1 MDLCLNLEAET
12 IIRPVDEFF
21 YNFVNYVWFNSQS
34 SKPLQM
40 SVDELFE
47 SEKQQ
52 RQIYPIFDI
61 IRLIQ
66 FSRSSIT
73 KQCIRCGNFT
83 EAQMNIKGAQPIKNN
98 CIYMQDSTSDK
109 CVCGGCWV
117 ISPLQSI
124 WNFSISLLYIYIILI
139 IQ

>member
-1 MDLCLNLEAET
+1 MNLEAET

-52 RQIYPIFDI
+52 RLGLSVLAKKTGIQIWPMF
-61 IRLIQ
+61 
-66 FSRSSIT
+66 
-73 KQCIRCGNFT
+73 
-83 EAQMNIKGAQPIKNN
+83 
-98 CIYMQDSTSDK
+98 
-109 CVCGGCWV
+109 
-117 ISPLQSI
+117 
-124 WNFSISLLYIYIILI
+124 LLNA
-139 IQ
+139 